1 MRAALALFLFST
13 AALHGADLAL
23 TGATV
28 YPAPA
33 AQGIPDAVIVIHNGH
48 IAAVG
53 PRAVVPIPSGTRVLD
68 CSGKFI
74 VAGFWNSHV
83 HIFTPV
89 LLHARDASVGELNEQ
104 LDTMFNRCGFTTVYD
119 IASVL
124 ANTLALRRR
133 IESGELRGPHIL
145 TVGEPLWTE
154 PPIYVR
160 NYLTSNGI
168 QIPVVTSAQDARAR
182 VKALGKDGANGVKLF
197 TESLQANGKV
207 SNMPLEMVRA
217 GVEEAHRHNLPV
229 FAHPQNVEGLEV
241 AIRGGVDILA
251 HTAPDSPPWT
261 PEFVARLR
269 RAHMALIPTLT
280 LFDFEA
286 RKAGASDEEREQWID
301 KMVSELRAFSQ
312 GGGEVLFGTDIGYT
326 DHYDTALE
334 FTLMSRA
341 GMTLDQILA
350 SLTTNP
356 ARRFG
361 FSGKCG
367 RVEKGTDADLVVV
380 DDDPAKDVTALSKVR
395 FTLRQGTIVYS
406 SP

>member
-1 MRAALALFLFST
+1 M
-13 AALHGADLAL
+13 
-23 TGATV
+23 
-28 YPAPA
+28 
-33 AQGIPDAVIVIHNGH
+33 
-48 IAAVG
+48 
-53 PRAVVPIPSGTRVLD
+53 
-68 CSGKFI
+68 
-74 VAGFWNSHV
+74 
-83 HIFTPV
+83 
-89 LLHARDASVGELNEQ
+89 
-104 LDTMFNRCGFTTVYD
+104 
-119 IASVL
+119 L

-160 NYLTSNGI
+160 DYLTSNGI

-197 TESLQANGKV
+197 TGSLQANGKV

-395 FTLRQGTIVYS
+395 FTIRQGTIVYS